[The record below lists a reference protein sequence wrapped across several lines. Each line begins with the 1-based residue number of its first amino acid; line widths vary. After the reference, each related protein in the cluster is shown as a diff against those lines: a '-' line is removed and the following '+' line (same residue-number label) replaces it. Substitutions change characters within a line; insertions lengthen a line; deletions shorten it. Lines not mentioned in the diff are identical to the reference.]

1 MIGSWSEWP
10 VLVVHWSEASSQLEV
25 RKVRLFWSLPLSC
38 WPSTY
43 PRRRGAQDNS
53 ARPCVQATAGTGALV
68 RRLGSAQL
76 CSTPGC
82 SSASSGG
89 ERSQLR
95 SSALTSSFAAH
106 WLPHLRM
113 FEERDDIFRKQWEHS
128 MPLSPL
134 LNFAPHVRNVCQR
147 LAWTANPCVNS
158 PLLNFSNYISKLWE
172 LTRKVVLDV
181 ATTSCQK

>member
-10 VLVVHWSEASSQLEV
+10 VLVVYWSEASSQLEV
-25 RKVRLFWSLPLSC
+25 RKVRLLWSLPLSC

-53 ARPCVQATAGTGALV
+53 ARPCVQATARTGALV
-68 RRLGSAQL
+68 RRLGSARL

-106 WLPHLRM
+106 WLPHWECLKKGMIFSENSESIRCHCLPSWILLLM
-113 FEERDDIFRKQWEHS
+113 LGMCVRD
-128 MPLSPL
+128 
-134 LNFAPHVRNVCQR
+134 
-147 LAWTANPCVNS
+147 
-158 PLLNFSNYISKLWE
+158 
-172 LTRKVVLDV
+172 
-181 ATTSCQK
+181 